1 MQLLKFYNVMAVIR
15 HRHEHLIS
23 ALLIYQTEPAALRGC
38 FKEANMD
45 KINALISLNEAKKHI
60 DELIVKLKHGYDESE
75 NSVDTRKL
83 LIVALSILGALVV
96 IGVVAYAVYK
106 HFSND
111 SYDYDDLLLDDDDE
125 EEDEDA
131 EDEADADSADADTD
145 GE

>member
-1 MQLLKFYNVMAVIR
+1 
-15 HRHEHLIS
+15 
-23 ALLIYQTEPAALRGC
+23 
-38 FKEANMD
+38 MD

-96 IGVVAYAVYK
+96 IGVVAYAVYR
-106 HFSND
+106 HFSLD